1 LIREFNVELEK
12 TVYIGD
18 MVRDIEIGR
27 NVGCRTIVIPG
38 RDSEEKLKNANPPYF
53 LNSLKELPK
62 LLNGLFN

>member
-1 LIREFNVELEK
+1 LIREFNVELGK

-38 RDSEEKLKNANPPYF
+38 WDSEEKLKNANPPYF

-62 LLNGLFN
+62 LLDELFN